1 MLLAHFWWGSV
12 FLINV
17 PVALGAA
24 LLAWRLV
31 PDSRNPDALRRDL
44 AGVLLSVAAIGL
56 VLWAVIEAPVDGW
69 TSGLVI
75 GPGAGGAALLATFVG
90 WERTSSHPMLNLEF
104 FRARSFSIAGG
115 AVEVAPRRDHPRQVF
130 AEPRRDRDRPVT
142 GVGLRRPLHPPPVGL
157 VAVAVDRHECGPDGN
172 LMADEVD
179 VP

>member
-1 MLLAHFWWGSV
+1 LLLAHFWWGSV

-69 TSGLVI
+69 TSG
-75 GPGAGGAALLATFVG
+75 
-90 WERTSSHPMLNLEF
+90 S
-104 FRARSFSIAGG
+104 
-115 AVEVAPRRDHPRQVF
+115 
-130 AEPRRDRDRPVT
+130 
-142 GVGLRRPLHPPPVGL
+142 
-157 VAVAVDRHECGPDGN
+157 
-172 LMADEVD
+172 
-179 VP
+179 